1 MFYFIFINLS
11 NVLIF
16 IYICHI
22 GINMPGVGFH
32 FYLCGHH
39 DNRHQSHTQYTR
51 RILVPIGLIE
61 YKCNLIFFRTILM
74 KGKKYFEALGI
85 EYHRIKFIVNY
96 MGVQFSRE
104 SD

>member
-1 MFYFIFINLS
+1 
-11 NVLIF
+11 
-16 IYICHI
+16 
-22 GINMPGVGFH
+22 
-32 FYLCGHH
+32 
-39 DNRHQSHTQYTR
+39 
-51 RILVPIGLIE
+51 
-61 YKCNLIFFRTILM
+61 M